1 LSIPPPPMYVPW
13 NYDSNG
19 LQRDHKIRQAWKDR
33 ELYARMVEEVERRA
47 GVDNRLSSVL
57 RDHEA

>member
-1 LSIPPPPMYVPW
+1 MFLEIAIRMGSK
-13 NYDSNG
+13 
-19 LQRDHKIRQAWKDR
+19 RDPKIRQAWEDR

-47 GVDNRLSSVL
+47 RVDNRLSSVL